1 MRIYIIQQ
9 KIESYNKIMN
19 SIYSKLYLCTA
30 ILLIQSIICLCQQP
44 IYQNTPKVVEI
55 LPKIPYEF
63 IYEKAAD
70 NRPTILFLHGF
81 PSSMHIWRHQ
91 LHYFYRRGYGY
102 LVPNLMGYGTH
113 TYSPLNET
121 EYSSKTIT
129 DHLIA
134 LLNHVGL
141 NKTKVYVVGHDWGSR
156 IASRFVL
163 YHPERTIGAVLISI
177 PYTPPVQFDL
187 DLVLNRSLEK
197 LGYESIGYWK
207 FFRANDAASLIEK
220 NLDSFIDLVYAND
233 ISLVKIHAAPGDK
246 IRAWV
251 TNGNRTTRATY
262 LTSTDYSI
270 AHSYLST
277 KMQQKLNWFKAVL
290 ADVDWNYEKDLDKK
304 IKRPV
309 LFIEGQNETI
319 GIVVGAAEGQKQLIA
334 NLTTVQL
341 SNTGHWV
348 MEQRP
353 DQVNEE
359 IDKWIKTITPINS
372 ATISYLLIS
381 TFIFSLFTS
390 FYVRI
395 IT

>member
-1 MRIYIIQQ
+1 
-9 KIESYNKIMN
+9 
-19 SIYSKLYLCTA
+19 
-30 ILLIQSIICLCQQP
+30 
-44 IYQNTPKVVEI
+44 
-55 LPKIPYEF
+55 
-63 IYEKAAD
+63 
-70 NRPTILFLHGF
+70 
-81 PSSMHIWRHQ
+81 
-91 LHYFYRRGYGY
+91 
-102 LVPNLMGYGTH
+102 
-113 TYSPLNET
+113 
-121 EYSSKTIT
+121 
-129 DHLIA
+129 
-134 LLNHVGL
+134 
-141 NKTKVYVVGHDWGSR
+141 
-156 IASRFVL
+156 
-163 YHPERTIGAVLISI
+163 
-177 PYTPPVQFDL
+177 
-187 DLVLNRSLEK
+187 
-197 LGYESIGYWK
+197 
-207 FFRANDAASLIEK
+207 
-220 NLDSFIDLVYAND
+220 
-233 ISLVKIHAAPGDK
+233 
-246 IRAWV
+246 
-251 TNGNRTTRATY
+251 
-262 LTSTDYSI
+262 
-270 AHSYLST
+270 
-277 KMQQKLNWFKAVL
+277 MQQKLNWFKAVL